1 MLVLGVGFKL
11 DAHAA
16 WLISTDA
23 DVTVLLITGKHC
35 RPLKV
40 GTTTSPDCVPTSCD
54 TLASADTLT
63 ALSKSER

>member
-23 DVTVLLITGKHC
+23 DVTVLLYYRQILPSIEGWDNH
-35 RPLKV
+35 
-40 GTTTSPDCVPTSCD
+40 
-54 TLASADTLT
+54 
-63 ALSKSER
+63 LS